1 MTQGPNTNPL
11 AYLQEFQDFL
21 NLSVDLF
28 CIAGFDGY
36 LKWINCAWEEK
47 LGYTQEELLSRPYIS
62 FLHPD
67 DVPNTSAAALRVAT
81 TGQNLMNFANRYR
94 SIQGTYHWIFW
105 TVITAT
111 EKRLI
116 YCVGRDL
123 TEQKEQEARLAA
135 QYAVTRVMAN
145 ATPLISAGVDM
156 LRAVGEN
163 LDWDAGSI
171 WTVLKHDDVLR
182 CTDFWNRDV
191 VDAKEFETRTR
202 ELRCPR
208 GVGLPGR
215 VWEGG
220 EPAWIEDVALDRN
233 FPRGRSATAAGLHS
247 GFAFPVKVE
256 GEVIGVLEFFTRS
269 IVKRD
274 DKLLEMMSTVGSEIG
289 HFIQRRRADRDLRE
303 HAQELEAAKHRAEA
317 ADKAKSEFLANIS
330 HEIRTPMNAIIGMT
344 ELTLDTKLNRDQR
357 DYLETIKSSADALL
371 LLINDLLDISKIEA
385 KKMVLERAPF
395 NLGATLEDA
404 VRVLAPRAHQR
415 GLELTSHV
423 SGKIPEVLIGDGAR
437 LRQIVLNLIGN
448 AIKFTEKG
456 EIAVRVEPESGG
468 EETIRLHF
476 TVKDTGIGIPADKQ
490 SLIFEAFAQA
500 DSSTTRRFGGTGLG
514 LAICSQLVDLM
525 GGKIWVESELGKG
538 STFHFVAEFARAD
551 ASVRLTAA
559 PVKMLSRLPVLV
571 VDDNQTN
578 RRILQEMLMRWN
590 MRPAT
595 ADSAH
600 AAMAA
605 LEAGLT
611 WKDPFALA
619 LLDGHM
625 PDVDGFMLAEKIA
638 RDPRFAAMKIIL
650 LTSAGHS
657 DDVRRA
663 QQLGVSGYLVKPI
676 KQSELFDA
684 IIASTSEPLPKQPRR
699 AKKKVV
705 STQSLRVLLAEDNPV
720 NQKLESR
727 LLEKL
732 GHTVTI
738 VDNGKLAVSK
748 SETGE
753 FDLIVMD
760 VQMPEMDGLEATR
773 AIREREKCGGKRLPI
788 LALTAH
794 AAAEDCDRCLATGMD
809 GYVSKPIRLAALQE
823 SIAQVLGTVRDQDGT
838 QRVEETQHPASVPTK
853 QETITVPPGLINE
866 RKVLAGLGGDRELM
880 AEVLRL
886 FIDDSARLMRE
897 MHTAV
902 ARQNSEAIR
911 QVAHALKGSIANLS
925 SGAAR
930 ELAAQIEQLG
940 KGGELAGVPPL
951 VERLEPELVVLQQ
964 AAEQLLNKPLRSR
977 HQEIKSAS
985 GVA

>member
-1 MTQGPNTNPL
+1 MTQGPNPNPL
-11 AYLQEFQDFL
+11 AHLQEFQDFL

-47 LGYTQEELLSRPYIS
+47 LGYTREELLSRPYIS

-67 DVPNTSAAALRVAT
+67 DVPTTSAAAVRVAT
-81 TGQNLMNFANRYR
+81 TGANLMNFANRYR
-94 SIQGTYHWIFW
+94 SIEGTYHWIFW
-105 TVITAT
+105 TVITST

-202 ELRCPR
+202 ELRCPK
-208 GVGLPGR
+208 GIGLPGR
-215 VWEGG
+215 VWESG
-220 EPAWIEDVALDRN
+220 EPAWIDDVALDRN
-233 FPRGRSATAAGLHS
+233 FPRGRSATEAGLHS
-247 GFAFPVKVE
+247 GFAFPVKIE
-256 GEVIGVLEFFTRS
+256 GEVIGVIELFTRS
-269 IVKRD
+269 LLKRD

-289 HFIQRRRADRDLRE
+289 HFIERRKAERDLRE
-303 HAQELEAAKHRAEA
+303 HAEQLEAAKHRAEA

-344 ELTLDTKLNRDQR
+344 ELALDTKLSRDQR

-395 NLGATLEDA
+395 NLSATLEDA

-423 SGKIPEVLIGDGAR
+423 SGKIPEILIGDGAR

-456 EIAVRVEPESGG
+456 EIGVRVEPESLD
-468 EETIRLHF
+468 EEAIRLHF

-514 LAICSQLVDLM
+514 LAICAQLVDLM
-525 GGKIWVESELGKG
+525 KGKIWVDSEPGKG
-538 STFHFVAEFARAD
+538 STFHFVVEFERAD
-551 ASVRLTAA
+551 ASTRITAA

-590 MRPAT
+590 MRPTT

-605 LEAGLT
+605 LEAGLS
-611 WKDPFALA
+611 WKDPFTLA

-638 RDPRFAAMKIIL
+638 RDPRFAAMKIVL

-657 DDVRRA
+657 DDVKRA
-663 QQLGVSGYLVKPI
+663 QQLGVAGYLVKPI

-684 IIASTSEPLPKQPRR
+684 IIASTSEPMPKQPRR
-699 AKKKVV
+699 AKKKKVG
-705 STQSLRVLLAEDNPV
+705 STKGLRVLLAEDNPV

-732 GHTVTI
+732 GHTVKI
-738 VDNGKLAVSK
+738 VDNGASAVSE
-748 SETGE
+748 SEKGNL
-753 FDLIVMD
+753 DLIVMD

-773 AIREREKCGGKRLPI
+773 VIRELEKSSGKRMPI

-794 AAAEDCDRCLATGMD
+794 AAAEDYQRCLAAGMD
-809 GYVSKPIRLAALQE
+809 GYVSKPIRLTALE
-823 SIAQVLGTVRDQDGT
+823 DAIAQLFGEPLDHHGTQDGAPPPSGK
-838 QRVEETQHPASVPTK
+838 H
-853 QETITVPPGLINE
+853 ETIAAPRGLINE
-866 RKVLAGLGGDRELM
+866 RKMLAGLGGDRELM

-897 MHTAV
+897 MHTAA
-902 ARQNSEAIR
+902 ARKNSEAIR
-911 QVAHALKGSIANLS
+911 QAAHALKGSISNLS
-925 SGAAR
+925 SGTAR
-930 ELAAQIEQLG
+930 ELAAQIEQAG
-940 KGGELAGVPPL
+940 KSGEVESVTALVGKLEKELAT
-951 VERLEPELVVLQQ
+951 LQQ
-964 AAEQLLNKPLRSR
+964 AAEQLLNKSLKSP
-977 HQEIKSAS
+977 HQGMKSAS
-985 GVA
+985 A

>member
-1 MTQGPNTNPL
+1 MAQGPPTNPF
-11 AYLQEFQDFL
+11 AHLQEFQDFL

-47 LGYTQEELLSRPYIS
+47 LGYTREELLSKPYIS

-67 DVPNTSAAALRVAT
+67 DVPTTSAAAVRVAT
-81 TGQNLMNFANRYR
+81 TGANLMNFANRYR
-94 SIQGTYHWIFW
+94 SITGTYHWIFW
-105 TVITAT
+105 TVITST

-145 ATPLISAGVDM
+145 ATPLVSAGVDM

-182 CTDFWNRDV
+182 CTDFWNREV
-191 VDAKEFETRTR
+191 IDATEFEARTR

-215 VWEGG
+215 VWETS
-220 EPAWIEDVALDRN
+220 EPAWIDDVAVDRN
-233 FPRGRSATAAGLHS
+233 FPRGRSATEAGLHS

-269 IVKRD
+269 LLKRD

-289 HFIQRRRADRDLRE
+289 HFIQRRRAERDLRD
-303 HAQELEAAKHRAEA
+303 HATELEAAKQRAEQ

-344 ELTLDTKLNRDQR
+344 ELALDTKLGRDQR
-357 DYLETIKSSADALL
+357 DYLETIKGSADALL

-385 KKMVLERAPF
+385 KKMVLEQAPF
-395 NLGATLEDA
+395 NLSATLEDS

-423 SGKIPEVLIGDGAR
+423 SSEIPEILVGDCAR
-437 LRQIVLNLIGN
+437 LRQIILNLIGN

-456 EIAVRVEPESGG
+456 EIAVRVEPESLDK
-468 EETIRLHF
+468 EMVRLHF

-490 SLIFEAFAQA
+490 ALIFDAFAQA
-500 DSSTTRRFGGTGLG
+500 DSSTTRKFGGTGLV
-514 LAICSQLVDLM
+514 LAICSQLVELM
-525 GGKIWVESELGKG
+525 RGKVWVESELGKG
-538 STFHFVAEFARAD
+538 STFHFIAEFGRAE
-551 ASVRLTAA
+551 ASVRLIGPTR
-559 PVKMLSRLPVLV
+559 MLSRLPILV

-578 RRILQEMLMRWN
+578 RRILQEMLTRWN
-590 MRPAT
+590 MRPVT
-595 ADSAH
+595 ADSAN

-605 LEAGLT
+605 LEAALA

-625 PDVDGFMLAEKIA
+625 PEIDGFMLAEKIL
-638 RDPRFAAMKIIL
+638 RDPRFSGLKTIL
-650 LTSAGHS
+650 LTSAGHPE
-657 DDVRRA
+657 DVKRA
-663 QQLGVSGYLVKPI
+663 QQAGVSGYLVKPI

-684 IIASTSEPLPKQPRR
+684 IIASTSEPISKQPRK
-699 AKKKVV
+699 AKRKRLAP
-705 STQSLRVLLAEDNPV
+705 TRGLRVLLAEDNPV

-732 GHTVTI
+732 GHAVTI
-738 VDNGKLAVSK
+738 VDNGREAVSK
-748 SETGE
+748 SETGG

-760 VQMPEMDGLEATR
+760 VQMPEMDGLEATH
-773 AIREREKCGGKRLPI
+773 AIRDREKASGLRVPI

-794 AAAEDCDRCLATGMD
+794 AAAEDCERCLAAGMD
-809 GYVSKPIRLAALQE
+809 AYVSKPIRLAALQDA
-823 SIAQVLGTVRDQDGT
+823 IAQLFGELQDRD
-838 QRVEETQHPASVPTK
+838 ETRQGNQSPSS
-853 QETITVPPGLINE
+853 VPPGLIDE
-866 RKVLAGLGGDRELM
+866 KKGLAGLGGDRELM
-880 AEVLRL
+880 ADVLRL
-886 FIDDSARLMRE
+886 FIEDSARLLRE

-902 ARQNSEAIR
+902 ARKNAEAIR

-925 SGAAR
+925 SGSAR
-930 ELAAQIEQLG
+930 ELAAELEQLG
-940 KGGELAGVPPL
+940 KRDDLESAPAL
-951 VERLEPELVVLQQ
+951 VERLGHELTILQQ
-964 AAEQLLNKPLRSR
+964 AATHLLNKPSQPRARSR
-977 HQEIKSAS
+977 HQSLKSAS
-985 GVA
+985 GVV

>member
-1 MTQGPNTNPL
+1 MAQGPAANPF
-11 AYLQEFQDFL
+11 AHLQEFQDFL

-47 LGYTQEELLSRPYIS
+47 LGYTPEELLSKPYIS

-67 DVPNTSAAALRVAT
+67 DVPTTSAAAVRVAT
-81 TGQNLMNFANRYR
+81 TGANLMNFANRYR

-105 TVITAT
+105 TVITST
-111 EKRLI
+111 ERRLI

-135 QYAVTRVMAN
+135 QYAVTRVMAS

-191 VDAKEFETRTR
+191 VDTKEFEARTR

-215 VWEGG
+215 VWETS
-220 EPAWIEDVALDRN
+220 EPAWIDDVAIDRN

-269 IVKRD
+269 LLKRD
-274 DKLLEMMSTVGSEIG
+274 DKLLEMMSTVGGEIG
-289 HFIQRRRADRDLRE
+289 HFIERRRAERELRD
-303 HAQELEAAKHRAEA
+303 HAAELEAAKQRAEA

-344 ELTLDTKLNRDQR
+344 ELALDTKLNREQH
-357 DYLETIKSSADALL
+357 DYLETIKGSADALL

-385 KKMVLERAPF
+385 KKMVLEKAPF
-395 NLGATLEDA
+395 NLSATLEDSI
-404 VRVLAPRAHQR
+404 RVLAPRAHQR
-415 GLELTSHV
+415 GLELTAHV
-423 SGKIPEVLIGDGAR
+423 NGKIPEILVGDCAR

-448 AIKFTEKG
+448 SIKFTEKG
-456 EIAVRVEPESGG
+456 EIAVCVEPESLD
-468 EETIRLHF
+468 EDTVRLHF

-490 SLIFEAFAQA
+490 ALIFEAFAQA

-514 LAICSQLVDLM
+514 LAICSQLVELM
-525 GGKIWVESELGKG
+525 QGKIWVESELGKG
-538 STFHFVAEFARAD
+538 STFHFVAEFGRAD
-551 ASVRLTAA
+551 ASARSMMGPAR
-559 PVKMLSRLPVLV
+559 MLSRLPVLV

-578 RRILQEMLMRWN
+578 RRILQEMLTRWN
-590 MRPAT
+590 MRPVT
-595 ADSAH
+595 ADSAT

-605 LEAGLT
+605 LEAALA

-625 PDVDGFMLAEKIA
+625 PDVDGFMLAEQII
-638 RDPRFAAMKIIL
+638 RDPRFAGLKTIL

-657 DDVRRA
+657 EDVKRA
-663 QQLGVSGYLVKPI
+663 QQVGVSGYLVKPI

-684 IIASTSEPLPKQPRR
+684 IIASTSEPISKQPRKPR
-699 AKKKVV
+699 KKKL
-705 STQSLRVLLAEDNPV
+705 SPTRSLRVLLAEDNPV

-738 VDNGKLAVSK
+738 VNNGKLAVSK
-748 SETGE
+748 SETVG

-773 AIREREKCGGKRLPI
+773 VIREREEVSGTRLPI

-794 AAAEDCDRCLATGMD
+794 AAAEDCERCLATGMD
-809 GYVSKPIRLAALQE
+809 GYVSKPIRLAALQDA
-823 SIAQVLGTVRDQDGT
+823 IAQLFGELQDQDGT
-838 QRVEETQHPASVPTK
+838 KHPAETQYAASLPR
-853 QETITVPPGLINE
+853 LIDE

-886 FIDDSARLMRE
+886 FIDDSARLLRE

-902 ARQNSEAIR
+902 ARKNAEAIR
-911 QVAHALKGSIANLS
+911 QVGHALKGSIANLS
-925 SGAAR
+925 SGTAQ
-930 ELAAQIEQLG
+930 ELAAEMEQVG
-940 KGGELAGVPPL
+940 KSGDLESAPGL
-951 VERLEPELVVLQQ
+951 VERLEHELTMLQE
-964 AAEQLLNKPLRSR
+964 AAEQLLNKSARPR
-977 HQEIKSAS
+977 HQGMKSAP

>member
-1 MTQGPNTNPL
+1 MAQGLPTNSL
-11 AYLQEFQDFL
+11 ANLQEFQDFL
-21 NLSVDLF
+21 DLSIDLF

-47 LGYTQEELLSRPYIS
+47 LGYTQEELLSKPYIS

-67 DVPNTSAAALRVAT
+67 DVPTTSAAALRIAT
-81 TGQNLMNFANRYR
+81 TGQNLLNFANRYR
-94 SIQGTYHWIFW
+94 SIKGEYHWIYW
-105 TVITAT
+105 TVITST

-123 TEQKEQEARLAA
+123 TEEKQQEARLAA
-135 QYAVTRVMAN
+135 QYAVTRVMAQ

-163 LDWDAGSI
+163 LDWDVGSI
-171 WTVLKHDDVLR
+171 WTVLKQDKVLR

-191 VDAKEFETRTR
+191 IHAKEFEVRTR
-202 ELRCPR
+202 ELKCPM

-215 VWEGG
+215 VWENG
-220 EPAWIEDVALDRN
+220 EPAWIEDVALDWN
-233 FPRGRSATAAGLHS
+233 FPRGKSATEAGLHS

-256 GEVIGVLEFFTRS
+256 GEVVGVLEFFTRS
-269 IVKRD
+269 LLKRD

-289 HFIQRRRADRDLRE
+289 QVIQRRRAERDLRDY
-303 HAQELEAAKHRAEA
+303 AKQLEAAKQRAEQ

-344 ELTLDTKLNRDQR
+344 ELALDTKLGREQR

-385 KKMVLERAPF
+385 KKMVLEQAPF
-395 NLGATLEDA
+395 NLSATLEDS

-415 GLELTSHV
+415 GIELISHV
-423 SGKIPEVLIGDGAR
+423 SAKVPEILVGDGAR

-456 EIAVRVEPESGG
+456 EIAVRVEPESLDG
-468 EETIRLHF
+468 EKVRLHF
-476 TVKDTGIGIPADKQ
+476 TVKDTGIGVPADKQ
-490 SLIFEAFAQA
+490 GLIFEAFAQA

-514 LAICSQLVDLM
+514 LAICSQLVELM
-525 GGKIWVESELGKG
+525 HGRIWVESEPGKG
-538 STFHFVAEFARAD
+538 STFHFTADFGRAD
-551 ASVRLTAA
+551 ASAGLMVGPSR
-559 PVKMLSRLPVLV
+559 MLSRLPVLI

-578 RRILQEMLMRWN
+578 RRILQEMLSRWN
-590 MRPAT
+590 MRPVT
-595 ADSAH
+595 ADSAT

-605 LEAGLT
+605 LEAALM
-611 WKDPFALA
+611 WKDPYALA
-619 LLDGHM
+619 LIDGHM
-625 PDVDGFMLAEKIA
+625 PDVDGFMLAEQILC
-638 RDPRFAAMKIIL
+638 DPRFAGLKTIL

-657 DDVRRA
+657 EDVKRA
-663 QQLGVSGYLVKPI
+663 QQVGVSGYLVKPI

-684 IIASTSEPLPKQPRR
+684 IIASTSEPISKQPRKT
-699 AKKKVV
+699 KKKKFPA
-705 STQSLRVLLAEDNPV
+705 TRGLRVLLAEDNPV

-732 GHTVTI
+732 GHSVTI
-738 VDNGKLAVSK
+738 VDNGREAVSR
-748 SETGE
+748 SADGD
-753 FDLIVMD
+753 FDLVVMD

-773 AIREREKCGGKRLPI
+773 AIRNREKGGERRLPI

-794 AAAEDCDRCLATGMD
+794 AATEDCDRCLASGMD
-809 GYVSKPIRLAALQE
+809 GYVSKPIRLANLQE
-823 SIAQVLGTVRDQDGT
+823 AIANLFGEPQHEDGIKPNEP
-838 QRVEETQHPASVPTK
+838 QAMPVPL
-853 QETITVPPGLINE
+853 GLIDE
-866 RKVLAGLGGDRELM
+866 KKVLDGLGGDRDLM

-886 FIDDSARLMRE
+886 FIDDSARLFRE

-902 ARQNSEAIR
+902 ARRNAEAIR

-925 SGAAR
+925 SGSAR
-930 ELAAQIEQLG
+930 ELAAELEQLG
-940 KGGELAGVPPL
+940 KRGELEGAAEL
-951 VERLEPELVVLQQ
+951 VERLEHELTLLQQ
-964 AAEQLLNKPLRSR
+964 AAEQLLNKPLQPQPRSR
-977 HQEIKSAS
+977 RQGTKSAT